1 MNLPGPSIRIGD
13 LAFCASCDAAFS
25 TSEKAC
31 PRCAA
36 EIGIFRLITDHPS
49 QEMRRLR
56 ETLELAA
63 GAFAQIA
70 FGKFSTGFK
79 VRLAEKALDQ
89 INKTKRPAPSDVVAG
104 QKGEELN

>member
-1 MNLPGPSIRIGD
+1 MRLPGPSIPID
-13 LAFCASCDAAFS
+13 ELAFCGSCGVAFGS
-25 TSEKAC
+25 NEKAC
-31 PRCAA
+31 PKCAA
-36 EIGIFRLITDHPS
+36 EVGIFRLITDHPS

-89 INKTKRPAPSDVVAG
+89 IKKTKPAPSDVVAG
-104 QKGEELN
+104 QKGEQAN